1 MTIAKNQ
8 TTDFAQQTE
17 NPPLYTVSKDGYR
30 FDVRASHWKL
40 NKDVTVSL
48 GRGGMLREPAQRG
61 YRAALQRYAEEMS
74 ASHVYNM
81 AARFDEFL
89 RDTGSIDFG
98 VTELLNWR
106 AMLGGAKQFH
116 LGALKGFL
124 LAWHNYGFPGIS
136 DDVVKLLNGWRIK
149 GNEKGV
155 AVITSDPETGPY
167 TDIEVQGL
175 LDWAN
180 AAVSSRKIHFLDYAY
195 LLTLLMTARR
205 PVQIAGLRGKDL
217 VTESGGSAQLFRL
230 NVPRAKQRGG
240 GFRQSFR
247 SLAIIEDLHIV
258 LTHQHQL
265 SVGLVEQKLK
275 VKLPQ
280 DLVAEIPIFINE
292 TGLKEVASLSSMK
305 ALLLGSQ
312 PDALHITTSRLQV
325 ALKDTSWLCTARSER
340 TGKPLRISATRFR
353 YTRGTKLRR
362 EGFSAF
368 VIAELLDHS
377 DVQNVAVYTQN
388 TAREAV
394 VINELIGPKLAPFAQ
409 ACLGTLAQSEREAI
423 RGDDPHSRIPNHLH
437 NPVGTCGNY
446 GFCASGFKACYT
458 CRFFQPWLDGP
469 HEEVLL
475 ELYREKERAQAAG
488 CAEEVVNA
496 DDRLILAV
504 EDCVARC
511 RAAKLDTLTVAD
523 EQV

>member
-1 MTIAKNQ
+1 MTIVKNQ
-8 TTDFAQQTE
+8 TIDFAQEAT
-17 NPPLYTVSKDGYR
+17 NIPLYAVSKDGYR

-48 GRGGMLREPAQRG
+48 GEVADLPELVQAGF
-61 YRAALQRYAEEMS
+61 RATLQRYAEEMS
-74 ASHVYNM
+74 ARHTENM
-81 AARFDEFL
+81 AVRFNRYL
-89 RDTGSIDFG
+89 RDTQASG
-98 VTELLNWR
+98 VFVPDLMNWR
-106 AMLGGAKQFH
+106 AMLDRESQWYLGG
-116 LGALKGFL
+116 LKGFL
-124 LAWHNYGFPGIS
+124 LAWHNYGFPGVS

-205 PVQIAGLRGKDL
+205 PVQIAALRGKDL
-217 VTESGGSAQLFRL
+217 VTESGGGAPLCRL

-247 SLAIIEDLHIV
+247 SLAIIEDLHTV

-292 TGLKEVASLSSMK
+292 IGLKEVASLSSMK

-325 ALKDTSWLCTARSER
+325 ALKDIAWLCTARSER

-409 ACLGTLAQSEREAI
+409 ACLGTLVPSEREAI

-475 ELYREKERAQAAG
+475 ELYREKERARAAG

-511 RAAKLDTLTVAD
+511 RAAKLETLTVA